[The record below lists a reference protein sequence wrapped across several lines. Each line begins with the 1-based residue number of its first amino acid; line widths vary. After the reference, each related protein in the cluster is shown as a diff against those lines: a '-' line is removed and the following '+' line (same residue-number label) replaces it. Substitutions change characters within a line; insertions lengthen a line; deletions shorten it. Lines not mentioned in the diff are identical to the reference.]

1 MKKSIFLIIALLL
14 IITGC
19 STSSSG
25 VSLLSE
31 SGAKRIARRFGT
43 STYNGIIESSSDKI
57 VYSFTDELGFDYQV
71 VSTKKSISVDGS
83 SFGYTSRNSTD
94 YGIKYYEYLINTLSS
109 KVSSIEFEYNVR
121 IGNDD
126 GWRSIKS
133 ALYETDRRVRNCSP
147 TDYAFY
153 SVYSSSINDS
163 KKAGE
168 ELKNI
173 IKEYDKKGYFENCAI
188 WLRDDELNYNNV
200 YARKDLI
207 ILK

>member
-94 YGIKYYEYLINTLSS
+94 YGIKYYEYLIDTLSS
-109 KVSSIEFEYNVR
+109 KVNNIETVIDNSFLVNNTLIVKRGKKNYY
-121 IGNDD
+121 IG
-126 GWRSIKS
+126 K
-133 ALYETDRRVRNCSP
+133 V
-147 TDYAFY
+147 
-153 SVYSSSINDS
+153 
-163 KKAGE
+163 K
-168 ELKNI
+168 
-173 IKEYDKKGYFENCAI
+173 
-188 WLRDDELNYNNV
+188 
-200 YARKDLI
+200 
-207 ILK
+207 